1 MLKNSVLRLILGGAA
16 LQRRGRR
23 AILSSA
29 LAAEVRSSNRK
40 LVLLPIVRASL
51 TTTLLA
57 LVFSASA
64 FAEIGAETYKARCSA
79 CHGANGSG
87 ETMLGKNLKVRPL
100 GSDDVQNKSDDEIA
114 AIISK
119 GKKRMPPF
127 GGKLSKDQ
135 IRDVVKYIRLLK
147 K

>member
-1 MLKNSVLRLILGGAA
+1 MLRLILGGAA

-100 GSDDVQNKSDDEIA
+100 ASDDVQNKSDDELA
-114 AIISK
+114 AIVGK
-119 GKKRMPPF
+119 GKNRMPPF
-127 GGKLSKDQ
+127 DRKLSRDQ
-135 IRDVVKYIRLLK
+135 IRDVVKYIRSLK